1 MRVCSVLETSHC
13 FRHSLKEHY
22 QLFQVLKNTNSLLNI
37 TFLRSCLFFLV
48 FFVFFPS
55 GWGNDCV
62 GKILENFFRAAMLL
76 RKDCLLISVPEF
88 KECLDNTPSHDS
100 AAGSP
105 VRSREEDLRILL
117 DPFQHEMLCDGTSVC
132 VFWLGTDAL
141 QVLLGDCIE

>member
-1 MRVCSVLETSHC
+1 M
-13 FRHSLKEHY
+13 
-22 QLFQVLKNTNSLLNI
+22 FQ
-37 TFLRSCLFFLV
+37 TFLKGALSTFSGSQKYKFLV
-48 FFVFFPS
+48 KYNFPEELPFFFFPPS

-76 RKDCLLISVPEF
+76 RKDCLLIAVPEF

-117 DPFQHEMLCDGTSVC
+117 GPFQHEMFCDGTVC
-132 VFWLGTDAL
+132 VFWLRTDAL
-141 QVLLGDCIE
+141 QVLLGDCTDSEDDREN